1 MPPPE
6 VHHAFD
12 SSLSK
17 TLDSAQGAQVAQEI
31 HGELTDIRL
40 RQSRWLR
47 KHKAA
52 GKVDWRPRKRHRVS
66 AWRWLR
72 AIDHQC
78 CLAMGTGLQHFKQAE
93 SLSERG
99 PWDTWPCL
107 SIALDCGTDGLAAI
121 SAATRKLNMNL
132 DFTPDQSHLC
142 WRGIIAALKA
152 CKLWVF
158 MLTSMLAGNTA
169 HGPWNDDLRY
179 QQTKEAMDTLMAHEA
194 PECSPLFMALVQD
207 MAFDLQETMEFDMQD
222 LPKQLWDHLKEA
234 KPWLRKGTKSNLNRF
249 LSAILQGSREAHLFS
264 LRAFI
269 YTYCVLELDMVHTP
283 KFRKAFVKEP
293 TMEAGQAPTR
303 MTDPAE
309 KALRGACQN
318 QMVVAAM
325 FYSDN
330 CNKYTVRMIVRVCRP
345 IMLWYEQQSAEL
357 RSASASRVWML
368 RQMQGEFMTNCFQ
381 VHTTL
386 TSEADMQWI
395 GFIIPKLKHSQFTLN
410 EIEMSQQ
417 EDLATS
423 MGRLS
428 MQLIGCRLRR
438 ELWMLAG
445 WPAKAL
451 LLLDAARADDVLA
464 SFRQASAD
472 FQVLKTLQDD
482 TAGVKKVLHRSVFH
496 HVSVQQ
502 LCLMLE
508 ESEFTVTPKVA
519 RFIQDRFSRIICS
532 QIDEDAFQ
540 RQKNWKK
547 QGFATLYSRPEKSF
561 AIPIVKKVLS
571 DVHGYQEIA
580 QLSEPIPADLQ
591 LPRDA
596 FEAKG
601 QSDAFLMKDI
611 VNCKPT
617 PEWYSPSAE
626 NLGVQHA
633 DLALIRQTLE
643 QDKACMMPNAWLG
656 CLANASHDF
665 VLRLAGQHPGP
676 WYAGLTHL
684 SDSACLVWP
693 MLERGVPG
701 TSFTMFTAAPSQA
714 EPVMI
719 TIFDLDLWEARA
731 YKWRSPAWQW
741 NMFAASSS
749 SESMPTGVRA
759 VADGLTMPLL
769 RLCAE
774 QAFFSL
780 PKSTLD
786 HLANHIGAEPQKAGD
801 MFASLMSLLKHVLN
815 DFSHEQHL
823 KIAERRLGNMSHEM
837 SACVEELLELDEGMQ
852 MLEPEDEQEL
862 RREMQQRDNREIV
875 IKGFA
880 QALQEE
886 RRKKLPSKA
895 TAQSTAKA
903 GGYKGLKE
911 LPTGTIDQK
920 DARKLVPPGGYI
932 WRSNTDG
939 RWQGHF
945 PPMPRTSYSWAVHG
959 HRGAAVRV
967 LQDLWGSWCTLH
979 GFDTTDAPVAGLW
992 GALDEGSGGAAA
1004 SSSQP

>member
-1 MPPPE
+1 M
-6 VHHAFD
+6 
-12 SSLSK
+12 
-17 TLDSAQGAQVAQEI
+17 AQEI
-31 HGELTDIRL
+31 HSELTDIRL

-52 GKVDWRPRKRHRVS
+52 GKVDWRLRKRHRVS

-107 SIALDCGTDGLAAI
+107 SIALDCGTDGLAAV
-121 SAATRKLNMNL
+121 SAATKKLNMNL

-179 QQTKEAMDTLMAHEA
+179 QQTNEAMDTLLAHEA
-194 PECSPLFMALVQD
+194 PDCSPLFMSLAQD
-207 MAFDLQETMEFDMQD
+207 IASVFQD

-234 KPWLRKGTKSNLNRF
+234 KPWPRKGTKSNLNRF
-249 LSAILQGSREAHLFS
+249 LSAILQGSREAHLFT

-283 KFRKAFVKEP
+283 KFRKAFVKEQ
-293 TMEAGQAPTR
+293 TMDAGQAPTR

-325 FYSDN
+325 LYSGN
-330 CNKYTVRMIVRVCRP
+330 CNKHTVRMIVRVCRP

-357 RSASASRVWML
+357 RSASASRVRML

-381 VHTTL
+381 VHA
-386 TSEADMQWI
+386 TSTSGADMQWI
-395 GFIIPKLKHSQFTLN
+395 GFTIPKLKHSQLTLN

-423 MGRLS
+423 MGRLP
-428 MQLIGCRLRR
+428 MQFIGCRLRR

-464 SFRQASAD
+464 SFRQAFAD
-472 FQVLKTLQDD
+472 FQVLTTLQGV
-482 TAGVKKVLHRSVFH
+482 TPGVKQVLHRSVFH
-496 HVSVQQ
+496 HASVQQ

-519 RFIQDRFSRIICS
+519 LFIQDRLSRIICS
-532 QIDEDAFQ
+532 EIDGYAFQ

-547 QGFATLYSRPEKSF
+547 QSFATLYSRPQKSI

-571 DVHGYQEIA
+571 DVHGYEDTG

-596 FEAKG
+596 CEAKG

-617 PEWYSPSAE
+617 PEWYSHSAE

-643 QDKACMMPNAWLG
+643 QDKAGMMPNARLG
-656 CLANASHDF
+656 CLVNASHDF
-665 VLRLAGQHPGP
+665 VLKLSDQHPGP

-693 MLERGVPG
+693 MLERDVPG
-701 TSFTMFTAAPSQA
+701 TSFAMITAAPVQA

-719 TIFDLDLWEARA
+719 TIFDLDFWEARA

-741 NMFAASSS
+741 KMFAASST

-759 VADGLTMPLL
+759 VADGPTMPLL

-774 QAFFSL
+774 QACF
-780 PKSTLD
+780 
-786 HLANHIGAEPQKAGD
+786 
-801 MFASLMSLLKHVLN
+801 
-815 DFSHEQHL
+815 
-823 KIAERRLGNMSHEM
+823 
-837 SACVEELLELDEGMQ
+837 
-852 MLEPEDEQEL
+852 
-862 RREMQQRDNREIV
+862 
-875 IKGFA
+875 
-880 QALQEE
+880 
-886 RRKKLPSKA
+886 PS
-895 TAQSTAKA
+895 Q
-903 GGYKGLKE
+903 
-911 LPTGTIDQK
+911 
-920 DARKLVPPGGYI
+920 
-932 WRSNTDG
+932 
-939 RWQGHF
+939 
-945 PPMPRTSYSWAVHG
+945 
-959 HRGAAVRV
+959 
-967 LQDLWGSWCTLH
+967 
-979 GFDTTDAPVAGLW
+979 
-992 GALDEGSGGAAA
+992 
-1004 SSSQP
+1004 SQPLTTLQATLEQSPRKQVTCLPP